1 MTQTQKDSNETG
13 VRPRRGGCQKQFAL
27 IGSSLAADR
36 PSGLGDVASGARS
49 VGRPQ
54 VAVVRPP
61 IEAEDGVS
69 LSFTD
74 DGSALIHHLTQN
86 G

>member
-1 MTQTQKDSNETG
+1 M
-13 VRPRRGGCQKQFAL
+13 
-27 IGSSLAADR
+27 
-36 PSGLGDVASGARS
+36 GDVASGARS

-61 IEAEDGVS
+61 IEAEDGRCV
-69 LSFTD
+69 SFTD

-86 G
+86 AERAECGGEIGANPNN